1 MRLLLEVVDATAAA
15 FGHARVGVRL
25 SPMGSATDL
34 PASPDDE
41 ECMRRVAEE
50 LGKRRLSYLHLFNH
64 YWPKDGWKGPF
75 TDRLCREMK
84 ERFAGAV
91 VLNGYSADVA
101 AAQADLDAG
110 LGDAIAFGKLAIS
123 NPDLPE
129 RLATGD
135 ALAPWDDTTFY
146 GDDARGYN
154 DYPLAVRA

>member
-1 MRLLLEVVDATAAA
+1 
-15 FGHARVGVRL
+15 
-25 SPMGSATDL
+25 MGSATDL
-34 PASPDDE
+34 PAAPDDE